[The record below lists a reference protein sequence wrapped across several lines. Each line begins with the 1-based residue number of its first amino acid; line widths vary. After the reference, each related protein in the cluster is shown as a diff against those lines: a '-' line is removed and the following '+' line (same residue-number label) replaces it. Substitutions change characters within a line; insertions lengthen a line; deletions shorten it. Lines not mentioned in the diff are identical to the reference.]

1 MQWNDGR
8 QSDNVDDVRG
18 SSGGG
23 GGFGVGGRTVGLGG
37 ILVALAA
44 SYFFGI
50 DPSVVLN
57 LLGGGGNGGG
67 GGNSQVQQA
76 PRPQQP
82 SGPSN
87 DPQVQFVSRVL
98 LDTEEAWTQTFAANN
113 GAGAASYRKPRLEI
127 FSGSYPTACGTG
139 VSAAGPFY
147 CPGDEKVYIDLDF
160 FNMLDQRFHAPGEF
174 ARAYVIAHEVGH
186 HVQKLLGIT
195 AKTDAMRQRM
205 SEAEYNKVSVRVELQ
220 ADCFAGVWGHR
231 LAAGQSPIKLDP
243 GDVDAALKAA
253 NAIGDDTL
261 QKQAR
266 GTVVPDSFTH
276 GTSAER
282 VGWFKRGMDSGDIK
296 ACDTFSATSL

>member
-8 QSDNVDDVRG
+8 QSDNVEDVRG
-18 SSGGG
+18 SGGG
-23 GGFGVGGRTVGLGG
+23 GGFGVGGRTIGLGG
-37 ILVALAA
+37 ILVALVV

-50 DPSVVLN
+50 DPGVVLN
-57 LLGGGGNGGG
+57 LLSG
-67 GGNSQVQQA
+67 SATSPEVRQQA
-76 PRPQQP
+76 PQQP
-82 SGPSN
+82 AGGLAN

-98 LDTEEAWTQTFAANN
+98 LDTEEAWTQTFAAS
-113 GAGAASYRKPRLEI
+113 GGTYRKPRLDI

-147 CPGDEKVYIDLDF
+147 CPGDEKIYIDLDF
-160 FNMLDQRFHAPGEF
+160 FRLLDQRFQAPGEF

-195 AKTDAMRQRM
+195 AKTDAMRQQM
-205 SEAEYNKVSVRVELQ
+205 SPTEYNRVSVRVELQ
-220 ADCFAGVWGHR
+220 ADCLAGVWGHR
-231 LAAGQSPIKLDP
+231 LATGQSPIKLDP
-243 GDVDAALKAA
+243 GDVDEAIKAA

-282 VGWFKRGMDSGDIK
+282 VAWFKRGMDTGDMK